1 MSIEIKAP
9 MTGKILSIVVHLGDQ
24 VNAEDEV
31 VIMDAMKMEI
41 PVYAPEDGT
50 VKEIKVKEGESVKT
64 DQVLMILGQ
73 KTDTSLSDLSFAM
86 NRSDDWSFTYKK
98 GVNE

>member
-9 MTGKILSIVVHLGDQ
+9 MTGKILSIIVHLDDQ

-64 DQVLMILGQ
+64 DQVLMILG
-73 KTDTSLSDLSFAM
+73 
-86 NRSDDWSFTYKK
+86 
-98 GVNE
+98 